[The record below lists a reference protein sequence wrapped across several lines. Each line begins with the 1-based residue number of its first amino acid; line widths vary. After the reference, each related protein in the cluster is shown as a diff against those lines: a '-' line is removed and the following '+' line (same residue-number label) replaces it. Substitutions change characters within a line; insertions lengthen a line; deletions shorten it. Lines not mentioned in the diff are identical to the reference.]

1 MPATKQK
8 KKVIQASSSSI
19 TLLDFFS
26 SKIVG
31 EVTPDKRK
39 GTIQKQKLISQEV
52 IVIDDSDEEESGVVD
67 ATRALKRRKL
77 NAGELP
83 ASSIHQA
90 SIAIRS
96 EGSLGTKREICHE
109 TESASAP
116 PSFGVPTLL
125 LGSNTRVT
133 PMEPSSNA
141 SRFDAIVLDDRNQC
155 VPGPSKFDVPALPSK
170 VFSKPNF
177 GGDAEVDIDL
187 TLDDWEMGDD
197 EKVVH
202 ATGDCD
208 VADVSADLCLEAAS
222 ISTFTLV
229 RFFTV
234 LENESE
240 LDGSC

>member
-26 SKIVG
+26 SKVVG

-39 GTIQKQKLISQEV
+39 GTIRKQKLISQEI
-52 IVIDDSDEEESGVVD
+52 IVIDDSDDEESGFVD
-67 ATRALKRRKL
+67 ATRTLKRRKL

-83 ASSIHQA
+83 AISIHQA
-90 SIAIRS
+90 SVAIRS
-96 EGSLGTKREICHE
+96 EASLDTKREICPE
-109 TESASAP
+109 TESTSAP
-116 PSFGVPTLL
+116 FSFGVPTLL

-133 PMEPSSNA
+133 PLEPCSNA
-141 SRFDAIVLDDRNQC
+141 SRFDEMGLDDRNQC
-155 VPGPSKFDVPALPSK
+155 VPGPSKFNVSALHSK
-170 VFSKPNF
+170 VSSKPNL
-177 GGDAEVDIDL
+177 GGEAEVDIDL

-197 EKVVH
+197 ENVVH

-208 VADVSADLCLEAAS
+208 VADVSADLCLETAS
-222 ISTFTLV
+222 ISTSTLV

-234 LENESE
+234 LENEAE
-240 LDGSC
+240 LDASC

>member
-1 MPATKQK
+1 MPATKQR

-39 GTIQKQKLISQEV
+39 GKQKLIAQEV
-52 IVIDDSDEEESGVVD
+52 IVIDDSDDEESGVVD

-83 ASSIHQA
+83 ASSIYQA
-90 SIAIRS
+90 SRS
-96 EGSLGTKREICHE
+96 EASLGTKREICHE
-109 TESASAP
+109 TESTSAP

-125 LGSNTRVT
+125 LGSNARVT
-133 PMEPSSNA
+133 PMEPCSNA
-141 SRFDAIVLDDRNQC
+141 SRFDEMDQC
-155 VPGPSKFDVPALPSK
+155 APGPSKFNVPALPSK
-170 VFSKPNF
+170 VSSKPNF
-177 GGDAEVDIDL
+177 AGEAEVDIDL

-208 VADVSADLCLEAAS
+208 VADVSADLCLEPAS
-222 ISTFTLV
+222 ISTSTLV

-240 LDGSC
+240 LDALC

>member
-8 KKVIQASSSSI
+8 KKVIQAPPSSI

-31 EVTPDKRK
+31 EVTPDKR
-39 GTIQKQKLISQEV
+39 IQKQKLISQEV
-52 IVIDDSDEEESGVVD
+52 IVIDDSDDEEPGVLD

-83 ASSIHQA
+83 ASSIQQA
-90 SIAIRS
+90 SVAIRS
-96 EGSLGTKREICHE
+96 EASFSTKGRLKREICHE
-109 TESASAP
+109 SESTSAP
-116 PSFGVPTLL
+116 LSFGVPTLL

-133 PMEPSSNA
+133 SVKPCSNA
-141 SRFDAIVLDDRNQC
+141 SRFDGMVLDDRNQC
-155 VPGPSKFDVPALPSK
+155 APGPSKFNVPALPPK
-170 VFSKPNF
+170 VSSKPNF
-177 GGDAEVDIDL
+177 GGEAEVDIDL

-208 VADVSADLCLEAAS
+208 VADESADLCLEAADRKS
-222 ISTFTLV
+222 V
-229 RFFTV
+229 V
-234 LENESE
+234 
-240 LDGSC
+240 